1 MYIRHCK
8 KFLQKCKW
16 NLMICIDIRYKDGRS
31 GCEGLWTNKGTE
43 LGSSSTGLLSWRRMV
58 MAVHRLVQHNVVALW
73 SLVDIICNFGTN
85 NSTKKSLH
93 HIHFHLFEFCR
104 RVWPSYTATCER
116 SRHGGCL
123 SWVRRFL
130 FKNVQYFRIYMYR
143 IQFKNKI
150 NYFL

>member
-43 LGSSSTGLLSWRRMV
+43 LRSSSTGLLSWRRMV
-58 MAVHRLVQHNVVALW
+58 MALHRSVQQNMAAPW

-85 NSTKKSLH
+85 NSTKKVY
-93 HIHFHLFEFCR
+93 ILFEFCR

-116 SRHGGCL
+116 SRHGSCL
-123 SWVRRFL
+123 SWVRGFL
-130 FKNVQYFRIYMYR
+130 FKNAQSFRIYMYR